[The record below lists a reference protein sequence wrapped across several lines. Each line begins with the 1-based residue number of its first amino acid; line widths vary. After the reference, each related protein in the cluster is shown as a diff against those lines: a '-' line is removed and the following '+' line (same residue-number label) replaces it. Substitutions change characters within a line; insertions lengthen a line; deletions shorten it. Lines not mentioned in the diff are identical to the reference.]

1 MHTVEPVVSLDQP
14 ELAPFRTMRLQ
25 HDHWVQRIFVAEG
38 EKVVRRLL
46 ESNLT
51 VLTALLPGK
60 WLADFEP
67 ILQAR
72 PENIRVFTADKE
84 AIETLTGFSMYQG
97 VLATARIPESPSLDA
112 LLAILPKPALLAAV
126 DGLTSAENLGAL
138 VRSCAALGVQ
148 GILVSETSSSPYLR
162 RAVRSSMGAVF
173 RIPIVQC
180 ASLAANLHALR
191 AKGILTVAA
200 HPHDERTLLPD
211 VNLAA
216 DCCIV
221 FGSEGYGISLPVREA
236 CDVCAAIPMTNGV
249 DSLNVASAS
258 AAFLYEAWRQRHR
271 NPSLSKSAIP
281 PLPHPPIPIP

>member
-67 ILQAR
+67 ILHAR
-72 PENIRVFTADKE
+72 SESIRVFTAEKE
-84 AIETLTGFSMYQG
+84 AIESLTGFSMYQG
-97 VLATARIPESPSLDA
+97 VLATARIPDNPTLES
-112 LLAILPKPALLAAV
+112 LLAELPKPRLLAAV

-173 RIPIVQC
+173 RIPILHC
-180 ASLAANLHALR
+180 ASLASDLQALR

-200 HPHDERTLLPD
+200 HPHDDRTLLPD
-211 VNLAA
+211 VNLTE
-216 DCCIV
+216 DCCVV
-221 FGSEGYGISLPVREA
+221 FGSEGYGISLPVRES
-236 CDVCAAIPMTNGV
+236 CDVCAAIPMANGV

-258 AAFLYEAWRQRHR
+258 AAFLYEAWRQRR
-271 NPSLSKSAIP
+271 RTPTTSDPLVP
-281 PLPHPPIPIP
+281 PPPNPPIP